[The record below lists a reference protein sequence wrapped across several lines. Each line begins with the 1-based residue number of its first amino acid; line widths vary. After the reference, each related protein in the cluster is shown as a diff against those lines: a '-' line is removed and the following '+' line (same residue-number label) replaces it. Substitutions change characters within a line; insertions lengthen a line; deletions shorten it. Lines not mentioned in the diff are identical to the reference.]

1 MHLLLVD
8 DDPLLLAALQ
18 TCLELERPEWTVLT
32 ASNGIEALK
41 RLRAERVDLLVT
53 DIQMPSLDG
62 MALLGEIRSDS
73 RLSRLPLILI
83 TGRDDRSTMREGMA
97 SGADDFLTKPFLAQE
112 LIQAIEGRMRRL
124 SPPNPSPECEA
135 PDLGKLLTERERE
148 VLTLIG
154 QGLVTKQIA
163 RGLGV
168 SPNTVSVHRANI
180 MRKLDLHNA
189 AALAALAVR
198 LNLT

>member
-32 ASNGIEALK
+32 ASNGIEALHC
-41 RLRAERVDLLVT
+41 LRAERVDLLVT

-62 MALLGEIRSDS
+62 MALLAEIRSDP
-73 RLSRLPLILI
+73 RLNRLPLILI

-124 SPPNPSPECEA
+124 SPPPPGPESEV
-135 PDLGKLLTERERE
+135 PNLEELLTERERE

-154 QGLVTKQIA
+154 QGQVTKQIA
-163 RGLGV
+163 TGLGV